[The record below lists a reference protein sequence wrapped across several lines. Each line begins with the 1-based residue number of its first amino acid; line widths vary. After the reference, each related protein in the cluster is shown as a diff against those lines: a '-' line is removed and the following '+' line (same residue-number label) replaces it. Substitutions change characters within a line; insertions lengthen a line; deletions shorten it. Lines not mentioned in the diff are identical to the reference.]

1 MKRPIIVLTLFF
13 TLMFGVFSSGAVR
26 ADESTVTGEPGQA
39 TVTDADTDQTTDQFV
54 DQITNQIPDPD
65 KDQKLNTDSLLPEAA
80 SPQDAEDRA
89 PGMISDPLHIVS
101 LSDQLGNGG
110 LVFKAPL
117 KKKMASVNND
127 EYGGILISATTDEFN
142 SGKLIINDTFDF
154 GTKSVGRVMLDGLLD
169 QGLSGTVDIY
179 LDDEEIPLASFNVRN
194 CNPEG
199 YMEYNYDD
207 NEDEEKSPWDKKVFL
222 TKDILG
228 RKLTGQHK
236 VSIGFSVAGE
246 SAGETHTILLRGVE
260 FAENSIP
267 VVYVNIDESKGTI
280 DAMNS
285 SFNHSVECYGSMDI
299 QVPEGYVSEY
309 TGKTESSYTGLKLD
323 YIRGR
328 GNSTWWV
335 SKKPYK
341 IKLDKGTNLFG
352 MGKNK
357 HWTLIA
363 DNYDNSHMRNR
374 MTYWL
379 GAELGMEYTPQG
391 IPVEVVMNDMYY
403 GTYSL
408 CEQIRIGNGR
418 VEIDELTPED
428 YDDPIITGGYL
439 LGLAPY
445 GEDPDESKFMTTRA
459 VEYISKSPDF
469 SEEGNDAQK
478 QYISDYIQKTEDAI
492 CGEDFKDKDGV
503 SYKEY
508 LDLDSAVDYWWIQ
521 ELSMNGDAY
530 GTPSTYLYKP
540 RNGKLH
546 WGPLWD
552 FDYVAWGDLEYEEFN
567 IWGFNI
573 RYMLWFE
580 QMKSDPEFIE
590 AIKARWKDIDEK
602 LVEITREG
610 GLLDKYYEEQKVA
623 ADYNI
628 ELWGFHDSPLTEYKD
643 EVEALRGWIDARR
656 EWINDN
662 FDKLDHLTYEV
673 VFYLEGELLGKGIGL
688 CDSVVVNA
696 PNPPEKE
703 GYIFRGWYT
712 EDGKKF
718 NLDMDTVDSDLK
730 LYGRYVKEDAIIY
743 AEDIFFTNY
752 KCLVNIYDEN
762 YIPTEYVVYPADYD
776 LAGVEWTTSDKEVA
790 VVDEDGIV
798 IVNSEGIVTI
808 TATLKN
814 GVSKSFDMKV
824 VAVDGSIDT
833 IEKMSYSKD
842 AEVYVGEYKQFL
854 PDIEPEFTRRF
865 MYFYVDNEEIAT
877 VDFCGVVTGIKPGT
891 TTLHAVN
898 ASNDEEVTCK
908 VIVTERPDPVYKVT
922 KGGDGSWKKGTK
934 EGFTVTVELEGDNDA
949 TFAHFTGVKMDGQE
963 VRPVHYKAE
972 KGSVKIT
979 FKPEYLSSL
988 SVGQHK
994 LTVLFDDGSVDSVI
1008 NVLAADEEEKTEDP
1022 TEATTEKPTEATTE
1036 KPTESTVQPTTQP
1049 TTDKQ
1054 GGQQGNASKNNKNEG
1069 SVKTGD
1075 ATPIAG
1081 VMAVMFLA
1089 LLMIVVIH
1097 VANKQK

>member
-13 TLMFGVFSSGAVR
+13 ALMFGGLSSAAVR
-26 ADESTVTGEPGQA
+26 ADETTYDERA
-39 TVTDADTDQTTDQFV
+39 TVTDADTDRITDRSD
-54 DQITNQIPDPD
+54 DQITDRAADPNID
-65 KDQKLNTDSLLPEAA
+65 KDSLLPEVA

-101 LSDQLGNGG
+101 FGRQLENGG
-110 LVFKAPL
+110 LIFNAPL
-117 KKKMASVNND
+117 NKNMASACEDGSVF
-127 EYGGILISATTDEFN
+127 ISATPNELN
-142 SGKLIINDTFDF
+142 SGRIVINDIFDF
-154 GTKSVGRVMLDGLLD
+154 GTKSVGRVVFDGLLD

-179 LDDEEIPLASFNVRN
+179 LDDEEVPLASFNIRN
-194 CNPEG
+194 NNPVG
-199 YMEYNYDD
+199 YTEYDYDD
-207 NEDEEKSPWDKKVFL
+207 NEEEERDPWDKKVFL
-222 TKDILG
+222 TKDIYE

-236 VSIGFSVAGE
+236 VSVGFNIKGE
-246 SAGETHTILLRGVE
+246 NSGEKHIILLRGIE

-267 VVYVNIDESKGTI
+267 VVYMNIDESKGTI
-280 DAMNS
+280 DAMNHS
-285 SFNHSVECYGSMDI
+285 HDHSVECHGSMDI

-335 SKKPYK
+335 KKKPYK

-363 DNYDNSHMRNR
+363 DSYDNSHMRNR

-418 VEIDELTPED
+418 VEIDELTSDD

-439 LGLAPY
+439 LGLSPY
-445 GEDPDESKFMTTRA
+445 GEDPEEAKFTTERG
-459 VEYISKSPDF
+459 VEFLSKSPDF
-469 SEEGNDAQK
+469 SEEGNEVQK
-478 QYISDYIQKTEDAI
+478 QYISDYVQKTENAI
-492 CGEDFKDKDGV
+492 CGKGFKDENGV

-552 FDYVAWGDLEYEEFN
+552 FDYVAWGDLEYEEFD

-573 RYMLWFE
+573 RQMRWFD
-580 QMKSDPEFIE
+580 QMKSDKDFID
-590 AIKARWKDIDEK
+590 AVKARWSAIDEK

-610 GLLDKYYEEQKVA
+610 GLLDKYYEEQKVSA
-623 ADYNI
+623 SYNI
-628 ELWGFHDSPLTEYKD
+628 ELWGVYDSPYYEYKD
-643 EVEALRGWIDARR
+643 EVEALRGWINARR
-656 EWINDN
+656 EWINEN
-662 FDKLDHLTYEV
+662 FEALDHLTYEV
-673 VFYLEGELLGKGIGL
+673 QFYIDDKLFDTGIGMA
-688 CDSVVVNA
+688 DSSVHYI
-696 PNPPEKE
+696 PTPPEKE
-703 GYIFRGWYT
+703 GYVFRGWFT

-718 NLDMDTVDSDLK
+718 NPDLDTVDSDLK
-730 LYGRYVKEDAIIY
+730 LYGLYAGEDEAIF
-743 AEDIFFTNY
+743 AEDIFFANY

-762 YIPTEYVVYPADYD
+762 YVPTVYSLYPVNHDF
-776 LAGVEWTTSDKEVA
+776 AGVQWSSSNEEIA

-798 IVNSEGIVTI
+798 IANSEGTVTI

-814 GVSKSFDMKV
+814 GISRSFEVKV
-824 VAVDGSIDT
+824 VADDGNVDRID
-833 IEKMSYSKD
+833 KMSYSKD
-842 AEVYVGEYKQFL
+842 AEVYVGEYKQFI

-865 MYFYVDNEEIAT
+865 LFYYVDDEEIAT

-891 TTLHAVN
+891 TTLHAVRADTN
-898 ASNDEEVTCK
+898 EEVTCK

-922 KGGDGSWKKGTK
+922 KGEGGSWKKGSK
-934 EGFTVTVELEGDNDA
+934 EGFSVTVELEGDNDA
-949 TFAHFTGVKMDGQE
+949 TFAHFTGIKMDGQE

-979 FKPEYLSSL
+979 LKPEYLSSL

-994 LTVLFDDGSVDSVI
+994 ITVLFDDGSVDSVI

-1022 TEATTEKPTEATTE
+1022 TEETTEKPTEATTE

-1075 ATPIAG
+1075 AAPIA
-1081 VMAVMFLA
+1081 VIIAIMLIA
-1089 LLMIVVIH
+1089 LSMIVVIYRKKS
-1097 VANKQK
+1097 NK